1 MKEIILKVKKIPGL
15 GIEADVISPDVF
27 AGKSMKEIGSLEV
40 YLGNRREKLNK
51 FFELTGNSSVK
62 PEDSRIVVK
71 GDVSGVK
78 RIGEGMSAGEILV
91 KENVGMHLGSRI
103 KGGEITVDGD
113 AASWVGM
120 EMTGGKITIK
130 GNAGNYVGSA
140 YRGNWEGMK
149 DGEIIVQGD
158 VGSNSGGCMAG
169 GSITI
174 KGNAGE
180 FLGVRM
186 VGGLITVDGV
196 VSSRAGAEMHSGSI
210 IVNRKIKEMLPSF
223 RREKSSEK
231 KGFIEYT
238 GDLAENG
245 EGKIYVKE

>member
-1 MKEIILKVKKIPGL
+1 MKEIILKVKKIPEL

-27 AGKSMKEIGSLEV
+27 AGKSMKEIESLEV
-40 YLGNRREKLNK
+40 YFGNRREKLNK

-62 PEDSRIVVK
+62 PEDLRVVVE

-78 RIGEGMSAGEILV
+78 RIGQGMSAGVIHV
-91 KENVGMHLGSRI
+91 NGDTGMHLGSKMR
-103 KGGEITVDGD
+103 GGEITVDGD
-113 AASWVGM
+113 SASWVGM

-149 DGEIIVQGD
+149 DGEIIVQGN
-158 VGSNSGGCMAG
+158 VGSNSGGCITG
-169 GSITI
+169 GSITV
-174 KGNAGE
+174 KGNAGD

-186 VGGLITVDGV
+186 VGGLITVEGV

-210 IVNRKIKEMLPSF
+210 IVNGKIREMLPSF